1 MLSSRWNGGGRGATW
16 SLLALASFGLASSPA
31 RARADDAMSACITSS
46 EQGLELRK
54 QEKLLDARKT
64 LAACA
69 TTKCPDEIRSVCEQR
84 ITEINAAIPT
94 VIFDVTDAAGAPQT
108 AVKLTVDGTAA
119 AMQFTGRGM
128 PFDPGLHT
136 FRFEVAG
143 QSAVEKKLLLKEGER
158 ERRESVVIGGA
169 PAAAPAVATAA
180 ATTPP
185 PPAAPGAASPTSPP
199 PAAAVAGAAP
209 SGGSTQ
215 KTLGLVSGGVGVA
228 GLVVGAIFGAIASS
242 KWSAAK
248 SDCGALCPAN
258 APAQQEK
265 NDAESAATVSTIGV
279 VGGAVLVAAGAVLFF
294 TAPSS
299 ASRVGSL
306 RVTPS
311 AGPGAAGL
319 ALQGGF

>member
-1 MLSSRWNGGGRGATW
+1 MSSRWIDSGRGASW
-16 SLLALASFGLASSPA
+16 SLLALAALGLGSLPA
-31 RARADDAMSACITSS
+31 RAWADDAMSACITSS

-108 AVKLTVDGTAA
+108 AVKVTVDGISAA
-119 AMQFTGRGM
+119 IQFTGRGM

-143 QSAVEKKLLLKEGER
+143 QSAVEKKLLLKEGDR
-158 ERRESVVIGGA
+158 ERRESVVIGAA
-169 PAAAPAVATAA
+169 PAAAPAVAPAA
-180 ATTPP
+180 ATATP
-185 PPAAPGAASPTSPP
+185 PPAAPGSASPPSPP
-199 PAAAVAGAAP
+199 SAGAVAGATP
-209 SGGSTQ
+209 SSGSTQ

-228 GLVVGAIFGAIASS
+228 GLVIGGIFGAMASS
-242 KWSAAK
+242 KWSSAK
-248 SDCGALCPAN
+248 SDCGAICPAN

-265 NDAESAATVSTIGV
+265 NDAQSAATVSTIGV

-294 TAPSS
+294 TAPSG
-299 ASRVGSL
+299 ATRVGSL

-319 ALQGGF
+319 TLQGGF